1 MAESKRTPRAVLW
14 SALLHLGL
22 AAFLFLTTLSCT
34 TWEHVFDVL
43 HLPEGWNP
51 VTCTKPLSL
60 KGPVIDATLVGES
73 GAPLPPPVKTPEE
86 KASVPPPKPSKPV
99 VEQEKPEPKPVKT
112 LPAPPKQPDV
122 KDQQK
127 VVAEAQQKAEK
138 AKREQQEKEK
148 QRMSELEAE
157 KQREQQKKLD
167 EIFKQLDQARQSREH
182 ASKQSKLEEQKL
194 AQLKDLEKK
203 SDSKAPPRDAD
214 VKQADKAQSG
224 NNGTDDDAYKAAVQ
238 NAVTQSWLR
247 PDNIPEGTVCPIHIV
262 QIPGGQ
268 VVSVSI
274 GANCPFD
281 AAAKRS
287 VKNAVL
293 RAQPLPYKGYEKA
306 FRTDITLNFT
316 VED

>member
-1 MAESKRTPRAVLW
+1 MDASKRTPKAVLW

-22 AAFLFLTTLSCT
+22 AAFLFLTTVSCT
-34 TWEHVFDVL
+34 TWEHVFTVL
-43 HLPEGWNP
+43 HLPESWNP

-73 GAPLPPPVKTPEE
+73 GAPLPPPVKTPSE
-86 KASVPPPKPSKPV
+86 KASVPPPKASKPV
-99 VEQEKPEPKPVKT
+99 VKQEKPKLKPIKS
-112 LPAPPKQPDV
+112 LPPPPKQPDV
-122 KDQQK
+122 KDQEK
-127 VVAEAQQKAEK
+127 VVAQAKEKAEK
-138 AKREQQEKEK
+138 AKREQEKKEK
-148 QRMSELEAE
+148 QRMAELEAE
-157 KQREQQKKLD
+157 QREQEKKLD
-167 EIFKQLDQARQSREH
+167 DIFKQMDQAKKNRED
-182 ASKQSKLEEQKL
+182 ASKQSKLDEQKL
-194 AQLKDLEKK
+194 AQLKDLKK
-203 SDSKAPPRDAD
+203 KTDSKAPPREEG

-224 NNGTDDDAYKAAVQ
+224 NNGSDDDAYKAAVQ

-247 PDNIPEGTVCPIHIV
+247 PDNIPAGSVCPIHIV

-274 GANCPFD
+274 GARCPFD
-281 AAAKRS
+281 EAAKRS

-293 RAQPLPYKGYEKA
+293 RAQPLPYKGYEDA